1 MKIGIDLGGSH
12 IEVGLVYE
20 GKILDSIDKNFK
32 KEEMSSIKDVIVENS
47 ISMIKKICKKQK
59 IDLKDIESIGI
70 AAPGLVSKRA
80 IIKSSNLG
88 LYDFELCQILETNLG
103 IPARIRNDAK
113 CAAIAEKEYGALKN
127 YNDALFLC
135 LGTGIGGAAFLN
147 GKMLEPELGAGFEF
161 GHMVIEK
168 DGRECSCGKK
178 GCFERYA
185 SIKTLKTRIVR
196 MYGESEDMS
205 GQSFRHKFL
214 YNPNEEVKKE
224 VENYLNYLKI
234 GLRKLN

>member
-20 GKILDSIDKNFK
+20 GKILDSINKNFK
-32 KEEMSSIKDVIVENS
+32 ESDRANMKDVIVENI
-47 ISMIKKICKKQK
+47 ISMVKKLCKKQK
-59 IDLKDIESIGI
+59 IDLKDVELIGI
-70 AAPGLVSKRA
+70 AAPGLVSKRS
-80 IIKSSNLG
+80 IIKSTNLDIH
-88 LYDFELCQILETNLG
+88 DFDLCQIIETELG
-103 IPARIRNDAK
+103 IPAKIRNDAK
-113 CAAIAEKEYGALKN
+113 CAAIAEKEYGALKK
-127 YNDALFLC
+127 YNDSLFLC

-147 GKMLEPELGAGFEF
+147 GKMLEPEWGAGFEF
-161 GHMVIEK
+161 GHMIIEAN
-168 DGRECSCGKK
+168 GRECLCGKK

-185 SIKTLKTRIVR
+185 SIKALKTRIVR

-224 VENYLNYLKI
+224 VEDYLNYLKI
-234 GLRKLN
+234 GLRKFN